1 MYILVIL
8 LLSVLLVVVGSTR
21 LKIHPFLTLL
31 VAAFFF
37 GIFAGMPANE
47 VLQLVNEGF
56 GKTIGGI
63 GIIIVLGIL
72 IGTFLEHSGGAI
84 AMAEKVLKFTGNK
97 HICRAMSAIGYIV
110 SIPVFCDSGY
120 IILTPLNKGLA
131 KKAGISLAGPAIA
144 LSVGL
149 MATHVMV
156 PPTPGPIAAAG
167 ILGADLGL
175 VIIWGL
181 VVSIPALMITNY
193 LILKVA
199 AGVYLDP
206 SFETGSEEK
215 FVEKK
220 QLPSATKAFMP
231 VVIPIVLIML
241 HSVAQLPGAPFGNKV
256 FFEILAFAGNPVVAL
271 FIGLL
276 IALTLPKKL
285 DKEMLS
291 ATGWAGKALKDAA
304 IIILITGA
312 GGAFGKVL
320 QNSGLSEIIG
330 DQLAGL
336 QLGIFAPFLLAA
348 ALKTAQGSSTVA
360 IITTASLMLPLL
372 EPLGFDSNLS
382 RAFAVLAIGAGS
394 AVVSHANDSFFWV
407 VTQMSGMDVKTGYK
421 LQSLG
426 TGILGFSAI
435 IILFFLTLIFA

>member
-1 MYILVIL
+1 MHIFAILI
-8 LLSVLLVVVGSTR
+8 LSVLLIVLGSTK
-21 LKIHPFLTLL
+21 LKIHPFLTLI

-37 GIFAGMPANE
+37 GVFTGMPAMVILNS
-47 VLQLVNEGF
+47 VNEGF
-56 GKTIGGI
+56 GSTIGSI
-63 GIIIVLGIL
+63 GIVIVLGIL
-72 IGTFLEHSGGAI
+72 IGAFLERSGGAM
-84 AMAEKVLKFTGNK
+84 AMAESVLKITGRKN
-97 HICRAMSAIGYIV
+97 ISRAMSAIGYIV

-120 IILTPLNKGLA
+120 IILTPLSRGLA

-156 PPTPGPIAAAG
+156 PPTPGPVAAAG

-181 VVSIPALMITNY
+181 VVSIPALIVTNI

-199 AGVYLDP
+199 SHVDLDP
-206 SFETGSEEK
+206 ETRTTDENIQAEVK
-215 FVEKK
+215 NF
-220 QLPSATKAFMP
+220 PPAIKAFMP
-231 VVIPIVLIML
+231 VIIPIVLIML
-241 HSVAQLPGAPFGNKV
+241 RSVAQLPGALFGSGTFYEV
-256 FFEILAFAGNPVVAL
+256 LAFAGEPVIAL
-271 FIGLL
+271 FAGLL
-276 IALTLPKKL
+276 IALTLPQRL
-285 DKEMLS
+285 DKNMLS
-291 ATGWAGKALKDAA
+291 SSGWAGNALKDAA

-320 QNSGLSEIIG
+320 QNSALSEVIG
-330 DQLAGL
+330 DHMMGL
-336 QLGIFAPFLLAA
+336 HIGIFAPFLLAA

-360 IITTASLMLPLL
+360 IITTASLMAPLL
-372 EPLGFDSNLS
+372 GPLGFDTGISK
-382 RAFAVLAIGAGS
+382 AFAVLAIGAGS

-426 TGILGFSAI
+426 TGILGVSAV
-435 IILFFLTLIFA
+435 IILFLLSLIAG